1 MADKYVK
8 IFLLLRYKLF
18 VIKLYLV
25 YYLHFISLYLLILL
39 SLFITVLSYF
49 QYICLI
55 EMFQKLGEVS
65 PVSREQDGI
74 QKRFYISVCVLIYW
88 KLKLV
93 LGHVYKELLSY
104 IISCNIE
111 RWKIVV
117 WTTACTSTPITR
129 NYFETSALLQK
140 FAARNKYLRNHM
152 R

>member
-18 VIKLYLV
+18 LIKLYLV

-111 RWKIVV
+111 RWKRCCLNYSVYEYSDNQKLLRDKRFITKV
-117 WTTACTSTPITR
+117 CST
-129 NYFETSALLQK
+129 
-140 FAARNKYLRNHM
+140 
-152 R
+152 